1 MTYSWAKIIAAGG
14 ATLAATYNN
23 LTGKSTGLNDFT
35 AAINTK
41 FPPGPKYNLAT
52 DNPFPL

>member
-1 MTYSWAKIIAAGG
+1 LNYDWAKIIGAGG
-14 ATLAATYNN
+14 ATLAATYKN
-23 LTGKSTGLNDFT
+23 LTGKSTSWNDFT
-35 AAINTK
+35 TAINTK

>member
-1 MTYSWAKIIAAGG
+1 MAHSHGNEYQVKIVREDATEELGG
-14 ATLAATYNN
+14 WMNSEAQVTT
-23 LTGKSTGLNDFT
+23 
-35 AAINTK
+35 AINTK